1 MISKVDRKAAMRAS
15 LSAEKRDVNA
25 RFAAA
30 DAVLSER
37 PGGLGGVPPPQVVL
51 DEAQA
56 GRTFSAENTGPAQQ
70 RIVAAPLDRVHENA
84 LDARHI

>member
-37 PGGLGGVPPPQVVL
+37 PGGLGGVPPPPPS
-51 DEAQA
+51 
-56 GRTFSAENTGPAQQ
+56 RP
-70 RIVAAPLDRVHENA
+70 R
-84 LDARHI
+84 

>member
-37 PGGLGGVPPPQVVL
+37 PGGLGGVPPPPKSSSMRHRLVGL
-51 DEAQA
+51 
-56 GRTFSAENTGPAQQ
+56 SALKILVQ
-70 RIVAAPLDRVHENA
+70 RSSELWQLLLIECTKTH
-84 LDARHI
+84 

>member
-37 PGGLGGVPPPQVVL
+37 PGGLGGVPPPKSSSMRHRLVGL
-51 DEAQA
+51 
-56 GRTFSAENTGPAQQ
+56 SALKILVQ
-70 RIVAAPLDRVHENA
+70 RSSELWQLLLIECTKTH
-84 LDARHI
+84 